1 MTLKLHVFPPSPR
14 AFKVLLVAHHLG
26 IDYELCVVDLPKG
39 EQKSA
44 LFAALNPN
52 MRMPVLEDDGFV
64 LWESNAIVEYL
75 ASKASRSD
83 WLPDDVRARLSV
95 TKWLYWESN
104 HWDPACSIFVFER
117 IVKPFFGMGEPAAGE
132 IARGETL
139 FKRLAAVL
147 DEQLGKRR
155 YLAGDA
161 LTIADLAVG
170 ASFVASEPAGY
181 PMEDF
186 RAIQRWQAE
195 LTSLPAWRR
204 TEDLRLRGS

>member
-1 MTLKLHVFPPSPR
+1 MTLKLRVFPPSPR

-26 IDYELCVVDLPKG
+26 IDYELCMVDLTKG
-39 EQKSA
+39 EQKSGA
-44 LFAALNPN
+44 FAALNPN

-75 ASKASRSD
+75 ASKSFH
-83 WLPDDVRARLSV
+83 WLPGEARARLAI

-117 IVKPFFGMGEPAAGE
+117 IVKPFFGMGEPAASE
-132 IARGETL
+132 LARGETL
-139 FKRLAAVL
+139 FRRLAAVL
-147 DEQLGKRR
+147 DGQLGERR

-161 LTIADLAVG
+161 MTIADLAVG

-181 PMEDF
+181 PLEDF
-186 RAIQRWQAE
+186 RAIRRWQAE
-195 LTSLPAWRR
+195 LTALPAWRR
-204 TEDLRLRGS
+204 TAALQQKP

>member
-1 MTLKLHVFPPSPR
+1 MTLKLRVFPPSPR

-26 IDYELCVVDLPKG
+26 IDYELCLVDLTKG
-39 EQKSA
+39 EQKSGA
-44 LFAALNPN
+44 FAALNPN

-75 ASKASRSD
+75 ASKSSP
-83 WLPDDVRARLSV
+83 WLPGEARARLAI

-117 IVKPFFGMGEPAAGE
+117 IVKPFFGMGEPAASE
-132 IARGETL
+132 LARGETL
-139 FKRLAAVL
+139 FRRLAAVL
-147 DEQLGKRR
+147 DGQLGERR

-161 LTIADLAVG
+161 MTIADLAVG

-181 PMEDF
+181 PLEDF

-195 LTSLPAWRR
+195 LTALPAWRR
-204 TEDLRLRGS
+204 TTALQQRP

>member
-1 MTLKLHVFPPSPR
+1 LTLKLRVFPPSPR

-26 IDYELCVVDLPKG
+26 IDFELCMVDLTKG
-39 EQKSA
+39 EQKSGA
-44 LFAALNPN
+44 FAALNPN

-75 ASKASRSD
+75 ASKSSH
-83 WLPDDVRARLSV
+83 WLPGEARARLAI

-117 IVKPFFGMGEPAAGE
+117 IVKPFFGMGEPAASE
-132 IARGETL
+132 LARGETL
-139 FKRLAAVL
+139 FRRLAAVL
-147 DEQLGKRR
+147 DGQLGERR

-161 LTIADLAVG
+161 MTIADLAVG

-186 RAIQRWQAE
+186 HAIQRWQAE
-195 LTSLPAWRR
+195 LTALPAWRR
-204 TEDLRLRGS
+204 TAALQQRP